1 MSLPPLLSKQMA
13 SGLPPF
19 PFLPREVSGH
29 QQSAACS
36 ILRAIRHRRVSV
48 SRVCL
53 SRAVEMV

>member
-13 SGLPPF
+13 SGLTPF
-19 PFLPREVSGH
+19 PFLPREVAGH

-36 ILRAIRHRRVSV
+36 ILRSIRHRGVSV

-53 SRAVEMV
+53 SRAVEMM